1 MSNPN
6 LMKYFV
12 VDVNTGRWISNKEK
26 EHHSIATP
34 KMLNNLELRLNHLL
48 AGAKKTIEK
57 GMMLTYYNRNKYTN
71 KVYKKID
78 YAKEE
83 INSHLFFFS
92 DFKLKVEQN
101 LHADQG
107 SPLMKLKKMDSPLR
121 KGRKLSISHVY
132 ERIEDE
138 EVMPR
143 LNVAYEGITKATKI
157 LTVYRN
163 VWTNMLELMD
173 ELDASR
179 LYSKMKEISK
189 ILSEINV
196 EYFAAFFLLDDVT
209 RGLLKKGVHIK
220 VNLTDVMNKL
230 LDLLVRTFLK
240 GIDNYRRS
248 EESKTVENV
257 LFRLKEL
264 DLYNIEDMNIQ
275 VLLDLKILLDTEPN
289 KLQSVETN
297 YEICYKKVGELH
309 VSIHSKMFCLH
320 SLSYLRKYFP
330 FDLRNSVDSTVNQ
343 LTSLHTLISKNFVD
357 VSNVKNEVHVAN
369 VLNVPKVNY
378 EIIDTIL
385 PKVLEDSKSSGE
397 LEVYIRVIED
407 MMMESDPGKEY
418 FTLNNKLHKIH
429 NKIGEKYSILNKE
442 DLFNSLKVIG
452 STEFI
457 NFISACEN
465 LILELRKE
473 LKKNQIVNLEDIQ
486 KVGIATGKTTM
497 ITTYHKAIDEI
508 LATLGTF
515 LANTLHVLVQEMLIN
530 IPISSETEEL
540 RKALENTYRQSEYS
554 LHEINQD
561 SLSDSL

>member
-34 KMLNNLELRLNHLL
+34 KMLNNLELRMNHLL
-48 AGAKKTIEK
+48 RGVVKSIEK

-71 KVYKKID
+71 KVFKKID

-101 LHADQG
+101 LHIGQG

-121 KGRKLSISHVY
+121 REKKLSISHMY

-138 EVMPR
+138 EVMPK
-143 LNVAYEGITKATKI
+143 LTKAYEQITETTKI
-157 LTVYRN
+157 LTIYRN
-163 VWTNMLELMD
+163 TWTSILELMD
-173 ELDASR
+173 ELDANI
-179 LYSKMKEISK
+179 LYTKMKEISK
-189 ILSEINV
+189 NLSEIDK
-196 EYFAAFFLLDDVT
+196 EHAAPFFLFDDVT
-209 RGLLKKGVHIK
+209 RGLLRKGVHIK
-220 VNLTDVMNKL
+220 VNLSDVMNKL

-240 GIDNYRRS
+240 GIDNYRKS

-275 VLLDLKILLDTEPN
+275 VLLDLKILLDIKPN
-289 KLQSVETN
+289 QSSSVEKS

-309 VSIHSKMFCLH
+309 VNMHSKMFCLH

-343 LTSLHTLISKNFVD
+343 LTSLHTLIANS
-357 VSNVKNEVHVAN
+357 VSYVSGISHVA
-369 VLNVPKVNY
+369 KGNY
-378 EIIDTIL
+378 EIIDAIL
-385 PKVLEDSKSSGE
+385 PKVLEEQKSFGE
-397 LEVYIRVIED
+397 LEVYIKVIED
-407 MMMESDPGKEY
+407 MMLEADPGKEY
-418 FTLNNKLHKIH
+418 FALNSKLHKIH
-429 NKIGEKYSILNKE
+429 NKIAEKYSVLHKE

-452 STEFI
+452 STEFV
-457 NFISACEN
+457 NFISSCEN

-473 LKKNQIVNLEDIQ
+473 LKRNQIVNLEDIQ

-508 LATLGTF
+508 LASLGTF

-530 IPISSETEEL
+530 LPISAETEEL
-540 RKALENTYRQSEYS
+540 RKALENTYRQSEYA